1 MSDPPLISVR
11 NSSIVPKSDQSE
23 DLGQSRRNP
32 LFPALPPLFLLAH
45 KFVVEKKLKTVLE
58 VARAENAR

>member
-32 LFPALPPLFLLAH
+32 LFPALPPLLLLAQSSSS
-45 KFVVEKKLKTVLE
+45 EKKV
-58 VARAENAR
+58 ENLFRSRPG

>member
-32 LFPALPPLFLLAH
+32 LFPALPPLLLLAH
-45 KFVVEKKLKTVLE
+45 KFVVEKKS
-58 VARAENAR
+58 